1 VVDKNFHK
9 ITGIQVELRDIV
21 ACDESGTGDQA
32 VEAQQQQ
39 LRVNVT
45 SVERMNRTAIQCAAL
60 RKGSNHSDIYSH
72 YGVILVNGMPLDHL
86 HHSCNFSFLFASYQS
101 MWLMII
107 SSKWHSYLSAN
118 HKLQFFKINLEALKF
133 RNSDKINKRD

>member
-1 VVDKNFHK
+1 VRLQPVDLTVDVGTWAIFNCTISCELKDTHTPSWFVGHNSRRVVDKNFHK

-60 RKGSNHSDIYSH
+60 RKGPNHSADVHSH
-72 YGVILVNGMPLDHL
+72 YGVILINGMD
-86 HHSCNFSFLFASYQS
+86 
-101 MWLMII
+101 
-107 SSKWHSYLSAN
+107 
-118 HKLQFFKINLEALKF
+118 
-133 RNSDKINKRD
+133 